1 MSEKL
6 FGIGQHRDGNI
17 FAAVNV
23 FVIAEAMALDQLT
36 ERYVSQLAK
45 SKVLYKICK
54 KSCHWL
60 IDEKD

>member
-23 FVIAEAMALDQLT
+23 FVIAEAMASDQLI
-36 ERYVSQLAK
+36 ERYVS
-45 SKVLYKICK
+45 
-54 KSCHWL
+54 
-60 IDEKD
+60 